1 MCNWPADYEK
11 VWCDN
16 VGQSDRLRHVQ
27 RLWSSESPLR
37 PTVKMT
43 TGRDILRP
51 RSPSIPRPLQELP
64 ECSVLRSRTK
74 KAIVTVK
81 SEKTSS
87 KFEIAIEEAS
97 SLKLSNAAL
106 PCPSASSS
114 LTPEPNDV

>member
-1 MCNWPADYEK
+1 MNHL
-11 VWCDN
+11 
-16 VGQSDRLRHVQ
+16 VGSGQVCLSVCQ
-27 RLWSSESPLR
+27 
-37 PTVKMT
+37 T
-43 TGRDILRP
+43 DILC
-51 RSPSIPRPLQELP
+51 SVLVIVQMGFILNDWVICLLVGRPLHSGYAKELP
-64 ECSVLRSRTK
+64 ECSVLRFRTK

-81 SEKTSS
+81 SEKTRS

>member
-1 MCNWPADYEK
+1 MNYL
-11 VWCDN
+11 
-16 VGQSDRLRHVQ
+16 VGSGQVCLSVCQ
-27 RLWSSESPLR
+27 
-37 PTVKMT
+37 T
-43 TGRDILRP
+43 DILC
-51 RSPSIPRPLQELP
+51 SVLVIVQMGFILNDWVIFLLVGRPLHSGYAKELP